1 MKISLVILTYN
12 EIVGLKAVFDRI
24 PQDTVDEIFAVD
36 GGSTDGTVDFL
47 KKRGVTVHGQ
57 TVKGRGEA
65 FRVAFQKAR
74 GDALLFFS
82 PDGNEDPLD
91 IPKFRP
97 FLEQGYAM
105 VVGTRMVKGAHNE
118 EDELF
123 FKWRKWANN
132 AFNLI
137 ANLTWNRQNF
147 VTDTI
152 NGFRAITKSAWKI
165 LALDGPGY
173 TIEYQSSIRCF
184 KKGLQ
189 IAEFPTREDARI
201 DGREGSPSTKT
212 GIEFL
217 KLYLRELKVGRDWK
231 LG

>member
-12 EIVGLKAVFDRI
+12 EIVGLESVFDRI
-24 PQDTVDEIFAVD
+24 PQDAVDEIFAVD
-36 GGSTDGTVDFL
+36 GGSTDGTPEFL
-47 KKRGVTVHGQ
+47 RKRGITVHGQ

-74 GDALLFFS
+74 GDALIFFS

-97 FLEQGYAM
+97 FLEEGYDM
-105 VVGTRMVKGAHNE
+105 VVGTRMIKGAHNQ
-118 EDELF
+118 EDDLF

-132 AFNLI
+132 IFNLM
-137 ANLTWNRQNF
+137 ANLTWNRNGF

-152 NGFRAITKSAWKI
+152 NGFRAITKSVWNI

-173 TIEYQSSIRCF
+173 TIEYQSSIRCL
-184 KKGLQ
+184 KKGLKV
-189 IAEFPTREDARI
+189 AEFPTYEDARI
-201 DGREGSPSTKT
+201 DRKRRIPEHKNR
-212 GIEFL
+212 F
-217 KLYLRELKVGRDWK
+217 
-231 LG
+231 